1 MIIRKATIGDVDA
14 IAAQYIRLFSEMAD
28 MQPDCLK
35 PAEQKRNYIRGA
47 VNSPDHLLLVAEKDG
62 GGVAGFVLAQE
73 QQSPPYPCLKPRRL
87 AYLMDMAVSPDC
99 RELGLGS
106 SFIEQVKI
114 WALNRG
120 LEYVEL
126 NVLEE
131 NTRAIGLYERCGF
144 KSAMRSMRFK
154 LGRPD

>member
-1 MIIRKATIGDVDA
+1 MIIRKATLGDIEA
-14 IAAQYIRLFSEMAD
+14 IAAQYIRLFSEMAK

-35 PAEQKRNYIRGA
+35 PAEQQKSYIRGA
-47 VNSPDHLLLVAEKDG
+47 ITSPDHLLLVAEKEG

-73 QQSPPYPCLKPRRL
+73 QKSPAYPCLKPRRL
-87 AYLMDMAVSPDC
+87 AYLMDMAVSPEC
-99 RELGLGS
+99 RDLGLGS
-106 SFIEQVKI
+106 GFIERVKG
-114 WALNRG
+114 WAAARG

-131 NTRAIGLYERCGF
+131 NVRAVDLYERHGF

-154 LGRPD
+154 LPKT